1 MKHVIAS
8 LTIGACL
15 VLPSAG
21 VVLAANPHLVTGTK
35 TTGQPGTPTI
45 TCGNPIL
52 GTTGPAIASQPGN
65 LTPASPAAAS
75 PGSPFSMV
83 AGGGVGGQNYNPS
96 AQYDVACFQAP

>member
-1 MKHVIAS
+1 MKRVVAS
-8 LTIGACL
+8 LIIGACL
-15 VLPSAG
+15 LLPSAG
-21 VVLAANPHLVTGTK
+21 VVLAGGNPHLVTGTK

-65 LTPASPAAAS
+65 LTSASPAYAS
-75 PGSPFSMV
+75 PGSPFTPS
-83 AGGGVGGQNYNPS
+83 GGVGGSNYNPS